1 MKTSFRAG
9 VLIIAIA
16 TGAGLAVP
24 LAGPASALAPSVACA
39 KVNAPPIVGGKLAS
53 TYASCT
59 PAALAAGG
67 NAVVAVSKTGPTKG
81 KLVQTI
87 TWKGGKGTTKALV
100 KYANA
105 PTLGK
110 CKAPTKRVAITG
122 TVSSATGAAAKI
134 TKTGETLSGSVCS
147 IQSGAKVGQTYI
159 EPGTKFKL

>member
-1 MKTSFRAG
+1 M
-9 VLIIAIA
+9 
-16 TGAGLAVP
+16 
-24 LAGPASALAPSVACA
+24 
-39 KVNAPPIVGGKLAS
+39 S
-53 TYASCT
+53 T
-59 PAALAAGG
+59 
-67 NAVVAVSKTGPTKG
+67 TGPTKG

-134 TKTGETLSGSVCS
+134 TKKGEPISGFVCS
-147 IQSGAKVGQTYI
+147 IQSGPKVGQTHV